1 MAGVAGIEPAMTES
15 KSVALTI
22 GRHPIVSLQMIRST
36 QLRIKQVKYGVG
48 NRIRTDDL
56 QCHKLAL

>member
-22 GRHPIVSLQMIRST
+22 GRHPNEFRKKYAAVTAYQQT
-36 QLRIKQVKYGVG
+36 IKKGG
-48 NRIRTDDL
+48 
-56 QCHKLAL
+56 